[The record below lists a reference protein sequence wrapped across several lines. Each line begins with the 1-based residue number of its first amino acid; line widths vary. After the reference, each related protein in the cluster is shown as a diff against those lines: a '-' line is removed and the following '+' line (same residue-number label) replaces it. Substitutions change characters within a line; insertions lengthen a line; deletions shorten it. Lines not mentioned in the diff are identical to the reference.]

1 MTSRKTRDQY
11 AMMCA
16 RCVVRT
22 PELRSNHLMPGETC
36 KRDGYVDPRP
46 KDWKPLKRSRKSDV
60 LNDNQMDD

>member
-1 MTSRKTRDQY
+1 MDRKTRDQY

-46 KDWKPLKRSRKSDV
+46 KDWKPIKRAG
-60 LNDNQMDD
+60 